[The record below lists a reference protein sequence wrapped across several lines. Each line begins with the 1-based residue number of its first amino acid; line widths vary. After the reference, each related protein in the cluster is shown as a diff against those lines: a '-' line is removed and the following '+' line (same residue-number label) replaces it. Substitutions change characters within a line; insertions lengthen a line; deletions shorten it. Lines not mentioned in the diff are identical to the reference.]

1 MILLYVFIEVHTDQS
16 SRDVREHRTLFV
28 RNVHF
33 DATKEELSNLLS
45 ANGQRR
51 IVSCLLVVD
60 PVSRHPRGTAFV
72 QFASA
77 DHAKE
82 CLDGSFNLRGQELHI
97 DMALGRNEL
106 AKAKDLRDQKTD
118 EKRKKDLR
126 NLALAQYGV
135 ILKLADL
142 DGNENDLRKRQQ
154 LEDAKKRKLQN
165 PSHFISPNRLTIHN
179 LPPTIDDEKLRKI
192 VIQTLKDNNI
202 AMKEIGLDEC
212 RVMKKTKEAKKS
224 LGEYILYFILSANM
238 VRSSFDENMA

>member
-1 MILLYVFIEVHTDQS
+1 MIQWSIFLEVRTDQS

-33 DATKEELSNLLS
+33 DTTKEELSDLLS
-45 ANGQRR
+45 NNGQRR
-51 IVSCLLVVD
+51 IVSCLLVID
-60 PVSRHPRGTAFV
+60 PISRHPRGSAFV

-82 CLDGSFNLRGQELHI
+82 CLNSLFTHRGQELHI

-106 AKAKDLRDQKTD
+106 AKAKELRDSKSD
-118 EKRKKDLR
+118 EKRKKDQR

-154 LEDAKKRKLQN
+154 LEDEKKRKLQN
-165 PSHFISPNRLTIHN
+165 PSHFISPTRLTVHN
-179 LPPTIDDEKLRKI
+179 LPPSTDDEKLRKI
-192 VIQTLKDNNI
+192 VLQTLKDNNI
-202 AMKEIGLDEC
+202 PMKDIGLNEC

-224 LGEYILYFILSANM
+224 LGKCNILGKYGSIFF
-238 VRSSFDENMA
+238 R